1 MDTYYMRNLLLLLV
15 VNLNLKEKQN
25 TLVKEPLEFIR
36 YANESLCP
44 LINFK
49 IKCSS
54 LKAIHLLILAFHI
67 LLVMP
72 IINIDFNKI
81 KNRINS
87 LLKVQF
93 FSAWLEDKGENYS
106 KKALWFF
113 SLYWRTEWSLKIL
126 LNPAWLKNI
135 Q

>member
-1 MDTYYMRNLLLLLV
+1 MNTHYMRNLFLLLV
-15 VNLNLKEKQN
+15 AKQFNLNLKEKQN
-25 TLVKEPLEFIR
+25 TLAKEPLEFIK
-36 YANESLCP
+36 YTNESLCP

-54 LKAIHLLILAFHI
+54 FKGIYLLILASHT

-87 LLKVQF
+87 LLKAQY
-93 FSAWLEDKGENYS
+93 FSAWLKDKGENYS
-106 KKALWFF
+106 KKALFF
-113 SLYWRTEWSLKIL
+113 SPLKEKMEFK
-126 LNPAWLKNI
+126 NPAY
-135 Q
+135 

>member
-1 MDTYYMRNLLLLLV
+1 MNTHYMRNLLLLLV
-15 VNLNLKEKQN
+15 AKQFNLNLKEKQN
-25 TLVKEPLEFIR
+25 ALAKEPLEFIK

-54 LKAIHLLILAFHI
+54 LKAIYLLILASHT

-87 LLKVQF
+87 LLKVQY

-106 KKALWFF
+106 KKALFF
-113 SLYWRTEWSLKIL
+113 SPLKEKMEFK
-126 LNPAWLKNI
+126 NPAY
-135 Q
+135 